1 MRLSFLPHNPY
12 RSMKLRRAAVAVVA
26 LAGLAVAGYWA
37 VTCFNLNPTRDVGA
51 VVDEFNGVKVYYNG
65 GVNNSEGR
73 NLYRDGYN
81 LGIKYQCVE
90 FIKRYYFERFSHRMP
105 DPYGHARD
113 FFDPATAQGALN
125 GKRALVQYRNGQS
138 EKPRVDDLIVFAPT
152 LFNPYG
158 HVAIVAGVTD
168 REVEIVQQNPG
179 PFADSRARFSLQ
191 MTGGQWTV
199 SGGTLGWLRP
209 AGASP
214 SAASEPH

>member
-1 MRLSFLPHNPY
+1 MRLSFLPHHPY

-37 VTCFNLNPTRDVGA
+37 VTYFNLNPTREVGA

-168 REVEIVQQNPG
+168 LEVEIVQQNPG
-179 PFADSRARFSLQ
+179 PFADSRARFSLL
-191 MTGGQWTV
+191 MEGGQWTV

-209 AGASP
+209 AGALL